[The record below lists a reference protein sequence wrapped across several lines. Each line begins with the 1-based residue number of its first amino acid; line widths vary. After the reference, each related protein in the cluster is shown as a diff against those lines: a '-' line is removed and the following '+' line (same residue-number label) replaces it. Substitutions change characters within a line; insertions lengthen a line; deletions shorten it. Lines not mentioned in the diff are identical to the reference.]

1 MRLRLED
8 VWFGYRDPV
17 DVLRG
22 VNIAFGSG
30 EVTMVLGRSGSGKT
44 TLLKVAAGLLKPRRG
59 RVVAVDDSGLEL
71 SNPKVGYIPQ
81 GIGVVGNMTV
91 LENVLLG
98 AFDRAPRALALLGRF
113 PREEV
118 ERAEEILE
126 LLGLGDVAW
135 KRVREL
141 SGGQKQRVAIARS
154 LMHGSELVLADE
166 FVSQLDPLTTID
178 VLELVRSLR
187 SRGVGFA
194 ITTHDVHLVPR
205 YADRVAVI
213 RDGRIVFEGEGRSI
227 APEELVRAL

>member
-8 VWFGYRDPV
+8 VWFGYVDRV

-22 VNIAFGSG
+22 VNISFGSG

-59 RVVAVDDSGLEL
+59 RVVVVDESGVEL
-71 SNPKVGYIPQ
+71 KAPKIGYIPQ

-98 AFDRAPRALALLGRF
+98 AFDRSPKILAFLGRF
-113 PREEV
+113 PKEEV

-126 LLGLGDVAW
+126 LLGLGEVVW
-135 KRVREL
+135 KKVKEL
-141 SGGQKQRVAIARS
+141 SGGQRQRVAIARS
-154 LMHGSELVLADE
+154 LMHGSELILADE
-166 FVSQLDPLTTID
+166 FVSQLDPLTTVE
-178 VLELVRSLR
+178 VLELVRSLK

-194 ITTHDVHLVPR
+194 ITTHDVHLVPK
-205 YADRVAVI
+205 YADRVVVI
-213 RDGRIVFEGEGRSI
+213 RDGRVVLDSESRSLS
-227 APEELVRAL
+227 PEELVRAL

>member
-8 VWFGYRDPV
+8 VWFGYRNSV

-22 VNIAFGSG
+22 VNVAFSSG

-59 RVVAVDDSGLEL
+59 RVMALDDSGIEL
-71 SNPKVGYIPQ
+71 SSPRIGYVPQ

-98 AFDRAPRALALLGRF
+98 AFERAPRGWALLGRF

-118 ERAEEILE
+118 VRAEEVLE
-126 LLGLGDVAW
+126 LLGLGDVVW
-135 KRVREL
+135 KRAREL

-178 VLELVRSLR
+178 VLELVRTLR

-194 ITTHDVHLVPR
+194 ITTHDVHLIPR
-205 YADRVAVI
+205 YADRVTVI
-213 RDGRIVFEGEGRSI
+213 REGRVVLEGEASSL

>member
-1 MRLRLED
+1 VQLRLED
-8 VWFGYRDPV
+8 VWFSYRNPV

-22 VNIAFGSG
+22 VNIAFSSG

-44 TLLKVAAGLLKPRRG
+44 TLLKVAAGLLKPKRG
-59 RVVAVDDSGLEL
+59 RVVAVDDSGVEL
-71 SNPKVGYIPQ
+71 SDPRIGYIPQ
-81 GIGVVGNMTV
+81 GIGVVGNMSV

-98 AFDRAPRALALLGRF
+98 AFDRSPKAWALLGRF

-118 ERAEEILE
+118 ERAEEVLE
-126 LLGLGDVAW
+126 LLGLGDVVW
-135 KRVREL
+135 KRAREL

-166 FVSQLDPLTTID
+166 FVSQLDPLTAIE
-178 VLELVRSLR
+178 VLELVRRLR

-205 YADRVAVI
+205 YADRVAVL
-213 RDGRIVFEGEGRSI
+213 REGRIVLEGEARSI
-227 APEELVRAL
+227 APEDLVRAL

>member
-1 MRLRLED
+1 MRLRVED
-8 VWFGYRDPV
+8 VWFGYRNDV

-22 VNIAFGSG
+22 VNISFGSG

-44 TLLKVAAGLLKPRRG
+44 TLLKVAAGLLKPRKG
-59 RVVAVDDSGLEL
+59 RVVAVDDSGAEL
-71 SNPKVGYIPQ
+71 RSPRIGYIPQ

-98 AFDRAPRALALLGRF
+98 AFDRAPKAWAFLGRF
-113 PREEV
+113 PEEEV

-126 LLGLGDVAW
+126 LLGLDDVVW
-135 KRVREL
+135 KRAREL

-154 LMHGSELVLADE
+154 LMHGSELILADE
-166 FVSQLDPLTTID
+166 FVSQLDPLTTIE

-194 ITTHDVHLVPR
+194 VTTHDVHLVPR

-213 RDGRIVFEGEGRSI
+213 REGRVVLEGEARSL